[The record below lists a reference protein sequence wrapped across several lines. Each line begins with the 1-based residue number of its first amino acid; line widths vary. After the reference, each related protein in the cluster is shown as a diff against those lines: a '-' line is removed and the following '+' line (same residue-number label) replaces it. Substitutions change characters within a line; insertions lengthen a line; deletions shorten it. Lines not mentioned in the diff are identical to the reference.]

1 MTVQYPAATSASQTS
16 IHFGR
21 AVTTVPCVARGGLPG
36 NIPLDQLFFWTRR
49 WQEDEAESAA
59 ARAAGDVREF
69 ASGREAVRWLLSD
82 DE

>member
-1 MTVQYPAATSASQTS
+1 MTVQYPAATSASQTT

-21 AVTTVPCVARGGLPG
+21 AVTTAPNVARDGLPG
-36 NIPLDQLFFWTRR
+36 TIPSDQLFFWTRQ
-49 WQEDEAESAA
+49 WQEGEAESAA

-69 ASGREAVRWLLSD
+69 ASGREATRWLLSD